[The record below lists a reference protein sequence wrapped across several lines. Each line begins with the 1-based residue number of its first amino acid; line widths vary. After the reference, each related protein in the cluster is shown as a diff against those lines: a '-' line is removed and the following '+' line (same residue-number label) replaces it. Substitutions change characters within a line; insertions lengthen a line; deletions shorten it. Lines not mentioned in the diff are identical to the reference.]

1 MLRFRIAAPTMA
13 TLLLAVTVAVASK
26 KPRGTISDPAEFS
39 RIQSYCIDASDL
51 AGEEALDVKDFVST
65 ERAPKKLLSKLPW
78 TYVSDCSQGNPDV
91 VVRMKFERFAPMD
104 NKAPA
109 EGELFTFRAYLRIW
123 QGGSS
128 QPLYEV
134 EAAPS
139 NNSMTGSGQ
148 QANDPPAVQRRAAI
162 YSAFWML
169 VDDVQ
174 RVSQAGSKR

>member
-1 MLRFRIAAPTMA
+1 MVCFRIVALAISM
-13 TLLLAVTVAVASK
+13 LLLAVAVASK

-39 RIQSYCIDASDL
+39 RIQSYCIDASEL
-51 AGEEALDVKDFVST
+51 ADDEALDVKDFVST
-65 ERAPKKLLSKLPW
+65 ERGPKKLLSKLPW
-78 TYVSDCSQGNPDV
+78 TYVSDCSLGNPDV
-91 VVRMKFERFAPMD
+91 VIRLKFERYAPMG

-123 QGGSS
+123 QGSSS

-139 NNSMTGSGQ
+139 NNSLTGSGQ
-148 QANDPPAVQRRAAI
+148 PANDPPAVQRREAI

-169 VDDVQ
+169 ADDIQ

>member
-1 MLRFRIAAPTMA
+1 MLRSRIVILAMA
-13 TLLLAVTVAVASK
+13 MLFLPVAVAAR
-26 KPRGTISDPAEFS
+26 KPRGNISDPAAFS

-51 AGEEALDVKDFVST
+51 ADDEALDLRDFVST
-65 ERAPKKLLSKLPW
+65 ERGPKKLLSKLPW
-78 TYVSDCSQGNPDV
+78 TYVSDCSQGNHDV
-91 VVRMKFERFAPMD
+91 VIRMKFERFAPMG

-123 QGGSS
+123 QDNAS
-128 QPLYEV
+128 QALYEV

-139 NNSMTGSGQ
+139 NNNLTSSSMQ
-148 QANDPPAVQRRAAI
+148 QVNDPPAVQRRDAI

-169 VDDVQ
+169 VEDVQ